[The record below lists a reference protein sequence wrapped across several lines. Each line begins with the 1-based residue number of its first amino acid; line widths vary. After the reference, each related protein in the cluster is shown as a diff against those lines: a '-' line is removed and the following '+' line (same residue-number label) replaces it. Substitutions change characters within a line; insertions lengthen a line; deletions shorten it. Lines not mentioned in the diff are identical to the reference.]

1 MNIEEFKRNHPVG
14 FCKVPENRAK
24 VPLLS
29 VGAEK
34 FVAPLVV
41 DLRGY
46 CTKTEDQGQ
55 YPYCAAYTASQFA
68 ENIKWRVN
76 GYPKDIDPVP
86 LYNFAKSIDGDP
98 HGDGT
103 TLDAVCEALRHF
115 GYFDPDKCKTRLIW
129 GGSGARDAVKF
140 AIHRYGVALGAF
152 NITEEWYGKN
162 KNDCIIK
169 NGKSPHVGG
178 HANLIAGYNL
188 TGVILQNS
196 WGLSFGLD
204 GFSIMTWEEF
214 DRQFIYAAVLTN
226 ALDGLK

>member
-1 MNIEEFKRNHPVG
+1 MNIEEMKKRVG
-14 FCKVPENRAK
+14 FCKVPERNK
-24 VPLLS
+24 VPMLC

-34 FVAPLVV
+34 FVPPLVV

-46 CTKTEDQGQ
+46 ETKTEDQGQ
-55 YPYCAAYTASQFA
+55 YPHCAAYTASQFA

-86 LYNFAKSIDGDP
+86 LYNYAKSIDGDP

-129 GGSGARDAVKF
+129 EGSGARDDVKLAV
-140 AIHRYGVALGAF
+140 HRYGCALGAF
-152 NITEEWYGKN
+152 NISEEFYYKN
-162 KNDCIIK
+162 ARDCIIK
-169 NGKSPHVGG
+169 DSKAPLVGG
-178 HANLIAGYNL
+178 HAMEIAGYNL
-188 TGVILQNS
+188 TGVILHNS
-196 WGLSFGLD
+196 WGLDWGMD
-204 GFSIMTWEEF
+204 GFGIITWEEF

>member
-1 MNIEEFKRNHPVG
+1 MNIEEFKKNHPVG
-14 FCKVPENRAK
+14 FCKVPKDKLK
-24 VPLLS
+24 VPLLA
-29 VGAEK
+29 VGSEQ

-55 YPYCAAYTASQFA
+55 YPHCAAYTASQFA

-98 HGDGT
+98 NGDGT

-115 GYFDPDKCKTRLIW
+115 GYFDPDKCRTRLIW

-152 NITEEWYGKN
+152 NITEEWYGKFA
-162 KNDCIIK
+162 NDAIIK
-169 NGKSPHVGG
+169 NGNSPHVGG
-178 HANLIAGYNL
+178 HAVTVVGYNL
-188 TGVILQNS
+188 TGLIIQNS
-196 WGLSFGLD
+196 WGKTWGLD
-204 GFSIMTWEEF
+204 GFGIITWEEF